1 MQQDMAEL
9 MEELRT
15 LRERLNEAEDE
26 RDQMV
31 VELRESRKA
40 TDEAN
45 SRLTEAF
52 AARKVPGIYA
62 ELNSVKKLLANA
74 SQELKVKEKE
84 MESLRVEAA
93 RVKQLELKLADR
105 EAALE
110 KLEEEFSDARGVE
123 AEADSQNE
131 RRIRELEEEL
141 RNGKESEGKTF
152 ESMVA
157 LTKQLEQ
164 AKISLEEAK
173 LEVGSLREKLGRF
186 EEQPRQNG
194 KAANVSRI
202 CFKDNVSPK
211 VSLESLRSE
220 LQSTKESLSRAQE
233 GEKNASSKVQGLLD
247 EIGKLKSELKS
258 ANEAEENSKKA
269 MDDLA
274 LALKEVA
281 TETNQ
286 VKLKLDVTQAE
297 LEHCRGEAKMLTEKL
312 KNTEDKF
319 GELLVESRKQMEQY
333 KNTSER
339 LRLEAEE
346 SLLAWNGKET
356 GFVGCI
362 RRAEDEKTAA
372 QQETGRLAESLRAAD
387 RMVKSSREENMK
399 LRDILKQALNEAS
412 VAKEAASIAR
422 AENSQLKDDLAEK
435 DDALNFLSRE
445 IESLRINEAAA
456 MENIT
461 ELKKMLS
468 EKDMKTDDKEI
479 AMKSKALNSNTP
491 SEKEHKEGTRL
502 GKAFSF
508 NLKELIVH
516 HHHHQHHP
524 RHKDSSDN
532 LESKEKED
540 DDGDEDEDSPE
551 NIDPLKGSIFDVID
565 SPGSATHHRKKSSS
579 AFTSDGETMNTEDV
593 DSLDSQHFD
602 DLENERLHRRKRA
615 LLHRFSDII
624 RRRSYA
630 EKSHH

>member
-1 MQQDMAEL
+1 MQQDMAEF
-9 MEELRT
+9 MEEMRT

-31 VELRESRKA
+31 VELRESWKA
-40 TDEAN
+40 AEEAN
-45 SRLTEAF
+45 ARLTEAF
-52 AARKVPGIYA
+52 AARKVPRIYT

-93 RVKQLELKLADR
+93 RAKQLELELADR

-110 KLEEEFSDARGVE
+110 KLEEELSDARGVE
-123 AEADSQNE
+123 AEADSQSE
-131 RRIRELEEEL
+131 RRIWELEEEL

-164 AKISLEEAK
+164 TKISLEEAK
-173 LEVGSLREKLGRF
+173 LEIGMLREKLERF

-194 KAANVSRI
+194 KAANISRI

-247 EIGKLKSELKS
+247 EIGKLKNELKS
-258 ANEAEENSKKA
+258 SNEAEENSKKA

-319 GELLVESRKQMEQY
+319 RELLDQSRKEMEQY

-346 SLLAWNGKET
+346 SHLAWNGKET

-372 QQETGRLAESLRAAD
+372 QQENIRLAESLRAAD
-387 RMVKSSREENMK
+387 RMVKASREENIK

-422 AENSQLKDDLAEK
+422 AENSQLKDELAEK

-445 IESLRINEAAA
+445 IESLRINEVVA
-456 MENIT
+456 MENIM
-461 ELKKMLS
+461 ELKRMLS
-468 EKDMKTDDKEI
+468 EKDIKTDDKEI
-479 AMKSKALNSNTP
+479 ARKSKASNSNTA
-491 SEKEHKEGTRL
+491 SEKEHKEGRRL

-508 NLKELIVH
+508 NLKDLIVH
-516 HHHHQHHP
+516 HHHHP
-524 RHKDSSDN
+524 RHKDGSDN
-532 LESKEKED
+532 LESKEKEED
-540 DDGDEDEDSPE
+540 DEDKDKDSPE
-551 NIDPLKGSIFDVID
+551 NIDPLKGSIFDVMD
-565 SPGSATHHRKKSSS
+565 SPGSAAHHRKKSSS
-579 AFTSDGETMNTEDV
+579 AFTSDGETMNSEDV
-593 DSLDSQHFD
+593 DSLDLQHFD

-615 LLHRFSDII
+615 LLHRFSDIL